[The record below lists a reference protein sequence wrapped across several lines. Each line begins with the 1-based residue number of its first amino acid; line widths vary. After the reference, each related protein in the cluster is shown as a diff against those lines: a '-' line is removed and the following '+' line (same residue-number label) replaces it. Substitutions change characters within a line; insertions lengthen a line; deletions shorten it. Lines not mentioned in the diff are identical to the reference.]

1 MTEFPETPSSRPP
14 ETASRETVLNVS
26 EVARLLKVPV
36 SWVYEHSH
44 RHGADQIPCF
54 KIGKY
59 LRFSEQAILKWLE
72 NKGF

>member
-1 MTEFPETPSSRPP
+1 MTEFPETPSSRPR
-14 ETASRETVLNVS
+14 ETASYNTLLTVS

-36 SWVYEHSH
+36 SWVYERS
-44 RHGADQIPCF
+44 RRRGADQIPHL